1 MSTGQ
6 CDVLI
11 FVEDPGAANFLAPL
25 PAALTKL
32 GVSSTL
38 LAMGLSV
45 HHLRAR
51 SAEFVDLTSSNQEAA
66 QLIARYAPSVIVAGT
81 AENKQTLAFDL
92 FRQARTARIPTV
104 GVVDMVVN
112 ADCRFRGEGESAFAN
127 APEYIMVPDDDTRR
141 AFASLGFAPDRLVV
155 TGYPQFDFVRE
166 KLQEAPEQSDVSTS
180 EYPAEIVF
188 VAEPES
194 KLNPALSTRNANYGF
209 KGRGQSDFRTHIILE
224 ELIAALQKTQL
235 PARLIVRLHPKN
247 SLEQFTDYRTDVA
260 EFSHGGDPLAA
271 FQAADLVVGITSMA
285 LQEAAWLGKR
295 TLAVLPES
303 TDKEKLAAISSGLT
317 PAVFSPGELRDALEK
332 FKCNDWPQPQPE
344 KFFKSGAAGTM
355 ASFIDRLRRMKPKEL
370 SPCS

>member
-1 MSTGQ
+1 MSASQ

-11 FVEDPGAANFLAPL
+11 FVEDPGAANFLAPV
-25 PAALTKL
+25 PAELTNL

-38 LAMGLSV
+38 LATGLSV
-45 HHLRAR
+45 NHLRAR
-51 SAEFVDLTSSNQEAA
+51 NTEFVDLTSSSESAA
-66 QLIARYAPSVIVAGT
+66 DLISRYAPSAIVAGT
-81 AENKQTLAFDL
+81 AENKQTLAFAL
-92 FRQARTARIPTV
+92 FREARAAQIPTV

-112 ADCRFRGEGESAFAN
+112 ADCRFRGEGDDAFAN
-127 APEYIMVPDDDTRR
+127 APAYIMVPDDDTRQ
-141 AFASLGFAPDRLVV
+141 AFESLGFAPDKLVV
-155 TGYPQFDFVRE
+155 TGYPQFDFVRQ
-166 KLQEAPEQSDVSTS
+166 KLQEPPESTEVSTS

-194 KLNPALSTRNANYGF
+194 KLNPALSKRNANYKF
-209 KGRGQSDFRTHIILE
+209 AGRGQSDFRTHIILE
-224 ELIAALQKTQL
+224 ELIAALKATQI
-235 PARLIVRLHPKN
+235 PARLVVRLHPKN
-247 SLEQFTDYRTDVA
+247 SLEQFADYHTDVA

-271 FQAADLVVGITSMA
+271 FQSADLVVGITSMA

-317 PAVFSPGELRDALEK
+317 PAVFSPGELHDALEK

-355 ASFIDRLRRMKPKEL
+355 ASFIDKLRRMKPKEL